1 MKYIAAE
8 RLERLKS
15 NLDYNLRLQPRGAKG
30 LSARLA
36 LRQASEYQADY
47 KLMAD

>member
-1 MKYIAAE
+1 MGYVAAG
-8 RLERLKS
+8 RLGRLKS

-30 LSARLA
+30 LPARLA

-47 KLMAD
+47 GLMAD

>member
-1 MKYIAAE
+1 MEYVAAE

-15 NLDYNLRLQPRGAKG
+15 DLDYNLRLQPRGAKG
-30 LSARLA
+30 LPARLA

-47 KLMAD
+47 RLMAN